1 MKLIF
6 SLVVLTFVVL
16 EASGYPY
23 PVFTSSAN
31 VDTWSY
37 GDANHGGRVLSR
49 SYGPYANRR
58 IVRGGPTT
66 YSVYQPETR
75 LTSQQAFEYHQAVKR
90 RQALLEVNDTPPQEN
105 EPLYP
110 QVQDPAVVPVEATE
124 LILPNDPAQVIPT
137 TEKAIVPELVEP
149 EIEENEEPV
158 QQSKKVAE
166 EKKQTKWLFDEEDDD
181 DEEDYPSQAKFLR
194 GGSFFPMI
202 FGWSGAGSGPIAI
215 ANAYSTGKGGAAASH
230 ATAYANQKPVERKP

>member
-1 MKLIF
+1 MKLVF
-6 SLVVLTFVVL
+6 SLMVLTFVVF

-23 PVFTSSAN
+23 PVYTSSGN

-37 GDANHGGRVLSR
+37 GDENRGGRVLSR

-66 YSVYQPETR
+66 YSVYQPESR
-75 LTSQQAFEYHQAVKR
+75 LTSQQAIEYHQAVKR

-105 EPLYP
+105 APFYP
-110 QVQDPAVVPVEATE
+110 QAPDSPAVVPAEATE
-124 LILPNDPAQVIPT
+124 LILPNDQVIPT
-137 TEKAIVPELVEP
+137 TEKAIVPELIEP
-149 EIEENEEPV
+149 EIEEPKEEPV
-158 QQSKKVAE
+158 QQTKKVAE
-166 EKKQTKWLFDEEDDD
+166 EKKQKKWFDEEDDD

-202 FGWSGAGSGPIAI
+202 FGWGSGSGPIAV

-230 ATAYANQKPVERKP
+230 ATAYATHKPIERKP